1 MTKNEFD
8 LLPVKE
14 RLEKIDYFLN
24 ILHQEKRNILQQH
37 EGLHTTKSYFFTPK
51 IHLPKTKPI
60 FVKIISNIKKIIS
73 NII

>member
-24 ILHQEKRNILQQH
+24 ILHQEKRNILQ
-37 EGLHTTKSYFFTPK
+37 
-51 IHLPKTKPI
+51 
-60 FVKIISNIKKIIS
+60 
-73 NII
+73 